1 MHSSWFDVDQPCD
14 DEDEVSQMEREHQ
27 NWVRNIP
34 YSFKIFSYVLIFQ
47 LQVITQRN
55 SDLTPIGKT
64 ASEVKLND
72 IYVCIFNTDFI
83 RFQNMEEDEEEDD
96 EDDNDDD
103 DESETHDEEEE
114 DEIEMDV
121 SQERNS
127 PVDVSIR
134 LVQGHGVR

>member
-1 MHSSWFDVDQPCD
+1 MILVFKSS
-14 DEDEVSQMEREHQ
+14 H
-27 NWVRNIP
+27 NINCL
-34 YSFKIFSYVLIFQ
+34 Y
-47 LQVITQRN
+47 LQT
-55 SDLTPIGKT
+55 
-64 ASEVKLND
+64 
-72 IYVCIFNTDFI
+72 
-83 RFQNMEEDEEEDD
+83 MEEDEEDDD

-103 DESETHDEEEE
+103 DESETHDDEEE

>member
-1 MHSSWFDVDQPCD
+1 MSSIPLFPNLKPRLIHASWFDVDQPCD
-14 DEDEVSQMEREHQ
+14 DEDEVSQLERDHQ
-27 NWVRNIP
+27 NW
-34 YSFKIFSYVLIFQ
+34 
-47 LQVITQRN
+47 LQMIRQKN
-55 SDLTPIGKT
+55 DDLTPIGKT
-64 ASEVKLND
+64 ASE
-72 IYVCIFNTDFI
+72 T
-83 RFQNMEEDEEEDD
+83 MEEDEEEDD

-121 SQERNS
+121 SQERSS

>member
-1 MHSSWFDVDQPCD
+1 MSIPLFPNLKPRLMHSSWFDVDQPCD

-27 NWVRNIP
+27 NW
-34 YSFKIFSYVLIFQ
+34 
-47 LQVITQRN
+47 LQMITQRN

-64 ASEVKLND
+64 ASE
-72 IYVCIFNTDFI
+72 
-83 RFQNMEEDEEEDD
+83 NMEEDEEEDD